1 MTIHMLFFGG
11 EGGGGKEKFT
21 GKTRELTLV
30 KF

>member
-11 EGGGGKEKFT
+11 EGGGEEKFT